1 MENPSLHH
9 QSGHNIAHQNLFK
22 IHFNLLQSR
31 SSHEDYASSYFKPK
45 RADRLLAENIK
56 FEWYDKR
63 ELSPSGGTRPKLG
76 FPGTGGSSG
85 ALNNNVSTG
94 SGGSIAMGRPVK
106 ISGPGITAQDRGER
120 EKKKKKHKNLDER
133 KRDDWASNNASQWL
147 GGLKIIARV
156 VGDDHLY

>member
-1 MENPSLHH
+1 
-9 QSGHNIAHQNLFK
+9 
-22 IHFNLLQSR
+22 
-31 SSHEDYASSYFKPK
+31 
-45 RADRLLAENIK
+45 
-56 FEWYDKR
+56 
-63 ELSPSGGTRPKLG
+63 
-76 FPGTGGSSG
+76 
-85 ALNNNVSTG
+85 
-94 SGGSIAMGRPVK
+94 MGRPVK